1 MNSGLRGRPE
11 CSLGGDD
18 GDRGSVPRNF
28 PRCVYEF
35 NLQRRERD
43 GWAGLGMGKGEGRE
57 RDGLRGRKD
66 GEGDG
71 RRGSRGDAAAAC
83 GRRGLVEIS
92 CAQALTPM
100 RSRHRRC

>member
-1 MNSGLRGRPE
+1 M
-11 CSLGGDD
+11 
-18 GDRGSVPRNF
+18 
-28 PRCVYEF
+28 
-35 NLQRRERD
+35 
-43 GWAGLGMGKGEGRE
+43 GLGMGKGEGRE

-83 GRRGLVEIS
+83 GRRGLVGIS

-100 RSRHRRC
+100 RSRRRRQVLSLSRCTYGTGHSASLFNQRIR